1 MSTPPMK
8 FVPLQ
13 TRLKTDIAEALKK
26 ELKETNVNALPK
38 ITKVIIN
45 TGLSQK
51 KYSAKD
57 IQQFIAETLATIA
70 HQKPAVRRAR
80 MSISDFN
87 IRENMI
93 VGMMVTLRGKQ
104 MFNFLDRLINYA
116 LPRIRDFRGLTAKL
130 DGHGNFA
137 LGIVDQSIFPE
148 LPAPEANKI
157 FGMQIQIT
165 TNAGTDA
172 RGMALLK
179 QIGMPFKRPVAKKS
193 DVEKK
198 A

>member
-1 MSTPPMK
+1 MA

-13 TRLKTDIAEALKK
+13 KRLKTDIAESLKK
-26 ELKETNVNALPK
+26 ELKVTNVHALPR
-38 ITKVIIN
+38 ITKVMVN
-45 TGLSQK
+45 VGLSQK
-51 KYSAKD
+51 KYSSKD
-57 IQQFIAETLATIA
+57 IQQFIAESVATITG
-70 HQKPAVRRAR
+70 QKTSIRKSR
-80 MSISDFN
+80 MSISNFN
-87 IRENMI
+87 IRENMV
-93 VGMMVTLRGKQ
+93 VGMCVTLRGKQ
-104 MFNFLDRLINYA
+104 MYYFLDRLLHYA
-116 LPRIRDFRGLTAKL
+116 LPRIRDFRGLSTKL
-130 DGHGNFA
+130 DGRGNYA
-137 LGIVDQSIFPE
+137 IGIVDQSIFPE

-179 QIGMPFKRPVAKKS
+179 NIGVPFKRPAPARKT

>member
-1 MSTPPMK
+1 MK

-13 TRLKTDIAEALKK
+13 KRLKTDIAENLKK
-26 ELKETNVNALPK
+26 ELGEKNAHALPR
-38 ITKVIIN
+38 ITKVIVN
-45 TGLSQK
+45 VGLSQK

-57 IQQFIAETLATIA
+57 IQQFIASSLGTITG
-70 HQKPAVRRAR
+70 QKPAVRRAR
-80 MSISDFN
+80 KSISDFN

-104 MFNFLDRLINYA
+104 MHHFLDRLIHYA
-116 LPRIRDFRGLTAKL
+116 LPRIRDFRGFAPKL

-137 LGIVDQSIFPE
+137 IGIVDQSIFPE

-157 FGMQIQIT
+157 FGMQVQIT
-165 TNAGTDA
+165 TDARSDA
-172 RGMALLK
+172 RGLALLK
-179 QIGMPFKRPVAKKS
+179 QIGIPFRRPVAAKKA
-193 DVEKK
+193 DIEKK